1 MPRESNKD
9 NKKDSKKNSKQDSKK
24 NSKQAKEKKLKVYC
38 GILNPIPTGYR
49 LGSMQECFDAGK
61 VMYYGIK
68 KVDSIVL
75 NSNKKKEEVNVTS
88 LQIKKAGL
96 LGKNNNLKKKYES
109 AKDPKEKEEFKKEIE
124 NTIKEINKL
133 TEQIKNFKK

>member
-1 MPRESNKD
+1 MPKESNKD
-9 NKKDSKKNSKQDSKK
+9 NKKDSKKNSKQT
-24 NSKQAKEKKLKVYC
+24 KEKKLKVYC

-68 KVDSIVL
+68 KVDSIIL
-75 NSNKKKEEVNVTS
+75 NSNKQKEEVNITS

-109 AKDPKEKEEFKKEIE
+109 ERDPIEKEELKKEIE

-133 TEQIKNFKK
+133 TEQIKNLKK

>member
-1 MPRESNKD
+1 MLKENIKD
-9 NKKDSKKNSKQDSKK
+9 IKKDTKKNSKNNKIP
-24 NSKQAKEKKLKVYC
+24 KEKKLKLYC
-38 GILNPIPTGYR
+38 GILDPIPSGYK

-75 NSNKKKEEVNVTS
+75 NSNKKKEETDVNA

-96 LGKNNNLKKKYES
+96 LGKHNNLKKKYEN
-109 AKDPKEKEEFKKEIE
+109 AKVKEDKEEIKKDIE
-124 NTIKEINKL
+124 KIVKEINKL
-133 TEQIKNFKK
+133 TEQIKNLKNN